1 MVDKLNLPVEEHP
14 HPYSLSWFKKGN
26 EIKVTKR
33 CLISFS
39 IWKKYFDEAWCDIVT
54 MDACHILL
62 GRPWQYDRQSLH
74 DSKWNAYTVVK
85 NDIRFTLL
93 SMKEKVT
100 SKDVSKSS
108 TSATTLLPSKEFV
121 EKSRDFGIVLVLVLV
136 VHTGASTQK
145 VEVATLLEEYSDVF
159 PQELPPDLPS
169 MQDIQHRI
177 DLVPGSVLP
186 NKSDLSYV
194 SKGKEELQRQV
205 KELLAKGIQMAMGL
219 FYYGL
224 RDTTATYATNFLNLI
239 PVATFVFSIIAGM
252 EKLRLRTKA
261 GKVKTGGAILC
272 LTGALTI
279 SLYKG
284 KSFYIG
290 HHTTNHQI
298 ISHKVNH
305 HWTHG
310 SLFLG
315 FSVLSYAAWFVVQAK
330 LFKEFPYKYW
340 ATMLTC
346 IIGFM
351 QSTVI
356 GLWLD
361 NSKASWSF
369 GWNIQLITIIYSGAL
384 ATAASFCLISWT
396 IRHRGPTY
404 PSMFNP
410 LALIFIAIAETLF
423 LDEPITVGSL
433 LGMLLIVSGLY
444 SFLWGKNKES
454 KIIVLPK
461 AIFDETSLVVVVP
474 DQSVVKQSTA
484 VVMPSASTSISTIDA
499 EDGADPNHGEVHGV

>member
-1 MVDKLNLPVEEHP
+1 
-14 HPYSLSWFKKGN
+14 
-26 EIKVTKR
+26 
-33 CLISFS
+33 
-39 IWKKYFDEAWCDIVT
+39 
-54 MDACHILL
+54 
-62 GRPWQYDRQSLH
+62 
-74 DSKWNAYTVVK
+74 
-85 NDIRFTLL
+85 
-93 SMKEKVT
+93 
-100 SKDVSKSS
+100 
-108 TSATTLLPSKEFV
+108 
-121 EKSRDFGIVLVLVLV
+121 
-136 VHTGASTQK
+136 
-145 VEVATLLEEYSDVF
+145 
-159 PQELPPDLPS
+159 
-169 MQDIQHRI
+169 
-177 DLVPGSVLP
+177 
-186 NKSDLSYV
+186 
-194 SKGKEELQRQV
+194 
-205 KELLAKGIQMAMGL
+205 MAMGL

-239 PVATFVFSIIAGM
+239 PVATFVFSIIARM

-261 GKVKTGGAILC
+261 GKVKTGGAIMC
-272 LTGALTI
+272 LAGALTI

-284 KSFYIG
+284 TSFYIG
-290 HHTTNHQI
+290 HHTTHHQI
-298 ISHKVNH
+298 ISHKANH
-305 HWTHG
+305 HWTRG

-315 FSVLSYAAWFVVQAK
+315 FSVLSYATWFVVQ
-330 LFKEFPYKYW
+330 
-340 ATMLTC
+340 
-346 IIGFM
+346 
-351 QSTVI
+351 
-356 GLWLD
+356 
-361 NSKASWSF
+361 
-369 GWNIQLITIIYSGAL
+369 GAL

-454 KIIVLPK
+454 KIMVLPK